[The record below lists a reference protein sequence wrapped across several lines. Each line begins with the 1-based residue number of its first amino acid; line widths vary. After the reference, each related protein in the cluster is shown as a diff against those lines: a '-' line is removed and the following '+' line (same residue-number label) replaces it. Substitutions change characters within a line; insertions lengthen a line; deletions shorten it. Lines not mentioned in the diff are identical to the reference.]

1 MLCTTAKQQR
11 RLCAP
16 PSPNHTTTHRRI
28 HAESLERLHGEL
40 AKAVHRKVD
49 LTGRKAHQLA
59 QEAIVKTGQE
69 CMQQVP
75 CYRSLWWSLLVHSCS
90 PTTHS
95 PQMQVWVR
103 DLSERLRA
111 EAVRNQ
117 RVLQEAFEQ
126 DAAATLGDL
135 SRQLQNDKDAACR
148 QLLLELHVRLSTG
161 GGAQLA
167 PLRSGVLTNSTL
179 SLSPPPPP
187 QGEKD
192 RAVSLLRN
200 RLTREH
206 QTRVDTLRAE
216 LASQLA
222 MERASEEAAVRRQ
235 AAADLARMEEEVR
248 NKHAEERDTAQ
259 AQLRDSVER
268 QRNERLEQLQRE
280 HKVRCAHPR

>member
-1 MLCTTAKQQR
+1 M
-11 RLCAP
+11 
-16 PSPNHTTTHRRI
+16 
-28 HAESLERLHGEL
+28 
-40 AKAVHRKVD
+40 
-49 LTGRKAHQLA
+49 
-59 QEAIVKTGQE
+59 
-69 CMQQVP
+69 
-75 CYRSLWWSLLVHSCS
+75 
-90 PTTHS
+90 
-95 PQMQVWVR
+95 
-103 DLSERLRA
+103 
-111 EAVRNQ
+111 
-117 RVLQEAFEQ
+117 
-126 DAAATLGDL
+126 AA
-135 SRQLQNDKDAACR
+135 N
-148 QLLLELHVRLSTG
+148 G
-161 GGAQLA
+161 GGALA
-167 PLRSGVLTNSTL
+167 LQCINKLDSL
-179 SLSPPPPP
+179 SLSP

-280 HKVRCAHPR
+280 HKVRYHHPR